1 MYFFG
6 VLVILRNESSF
17 KLMSVSK
24 LRGVLFCELYFKRV
38 WKSIFGNFVLKMIIF
53 PVCRKIKIY
62 RVRR

>member
-1 MYFFG
+1 MIFG

-38 WKSIFGNFVLKMIIF
+38 WKSIFGNFVLKMIF
-53 PVCRKIKIY
+53 FRFVVKVKVYC
-62 RVRR
+62 VRR